1 MSKILE
7 YKLGD
12 LRGVLSSYKDGYSY
26 KIYYKNIRKS
36 QVIGQSYVYLYD
48 KDETY
53 KRMLS
58 DMKQIAGIT
67 KDLFDLEKLWYN
79 NHTSIIQVNGTYNT
93 DSSCKLS
100 ITRNHHPHGGFLY
113 AIIKSERNLILW
125 NRNIDGIF

>member
-67 KDLFDLEKLWYN
+67 KDLFDLEKL
-79 NHTSIIQVNGTYNT
+79 
-93 DSSCKLS
+93 
-100 ITRNHHPHGGFLY
+100 
-113 AIIKSERNLILW
+113 
-125 NRNIDGIF
+125 